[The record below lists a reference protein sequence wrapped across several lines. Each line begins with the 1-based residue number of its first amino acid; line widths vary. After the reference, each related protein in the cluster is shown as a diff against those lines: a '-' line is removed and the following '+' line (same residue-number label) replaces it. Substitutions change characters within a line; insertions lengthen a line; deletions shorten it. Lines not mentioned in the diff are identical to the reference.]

1 MLLLPPSPP
10 YTIAQQQSAH
20 QLSRSLQTR
29 AALHP
34 PHPTPPHPHP
44 APPPQLV
51 RCQVALE
58 HALLPHTCLRLLG
71 LPGTVVP
78 EPERVQVLQQLL
90 SLSRASPAGLALSGG
105 SGACQLSAMQAL
117 VATPAPRRY
126 SAFYGAYRPDG
137 RPRLQPTPVAGQDE
151 GDGYGGGGG
160 GEEEAALDHRRQL
173 GQGQGLGFGGGSGRR
188 RPGAPLV
195 RAGDVAQ
202 VHMLVV
208 SNLPGPIRIL
218 DVRLVLGA
226 LQPGGRTG
234 PGGAPADRDGL
245 RRPDA
250 SNRPTARPTA
260 AGGDPTAG
268 AERDDEG
275 QGDAAAALR
284 ASRSASNLQ
293 ALQGAGV
300 GVHAADRPPR
310 ASHPTS
316 HPGSA
321 GPGTAPPPLSAAA
334 AAARRLPHLRAH
346 SRSHSYDQRLEP
358 GEGDR
363 TGAGGSSVSAPSA
376 SLPAPGSVPVL
387 STTTPAVGAGTAADG
402 GLSRPGAA
410 AAGGTGGG
418 PSGSTALGPLQ
429 QGEAGQGA
437 PGASPAAPAW
447 REAEDLTCCNLVSV
461 AWPSSGTAG
470 AGVADSEP
478 TGGSGRVLV
487 KTPEGSSSEA
497 SASPEQRAVDECE
510 QEWEV
515 GGYAPDG
522 TLEIRPGVNRCEVM
536 EAAGSVQA
544 YGPSRSK

>member
-1 MLLLPPSPP
+1 M
-10 YTIAQQQSAH
+10 
-20 QLSRSLQTR
+20 
-29 AALHP
+29 
-34 PHPTPPHPHP
+34 
-44 APPPQLV
+44 

-78 EPERVQVLQQLL
+78 EPERLQVLQQLL

-126 SAFYGAYRPDG
+126 SAFYGAYRSDG
-137 RPRLQPTPVAGQDE
+137 RPRLQPTPVAGTEE
-151 GDGYGGGGG
+151 GDGYGGGGA
-160 GEEEAALDHRRQL
+160 EEVAEALDRRRQL
-173 GQGQGLGFGGGSGRR
+173 GEVQGSGFRGGAGRR

-202 VHMLVV
+202 VHMFVV
-208 SNLPGPIRIL
+208 SNLPGPVRIS

-226 LQPGGRTG
+226 LQPGSRTG

-250 SNRPTARPTA
+250 SNRPTAGPTA

-275 QGDAAAALR
+275 QGDAAAAVR

-310 ASHPTS
+310 VSHPTS
-316 HPGSA
+316 HPGTS
-321 GPGTAPPPLSAAA
+321 GPGTAPLPLSAAA

-346 SRSHSYDQRLEP
+346 SRSHSYDQQLEP

-363 TGAGGSSVSAPSA
+363 PGAGGSAVSAP
-376 SLPAPGSVPVL
+376 SVPVL
-387 STTTPAVGAGTAADG
+387 STTAPAVGAGTAADG

-418 PSGSTALGPLQ
+418 PPGSTASGHLQ

-437 PGASPAAPAW
+437 PGAEAPSPAAPAW

-470 AGVADSEP
+470 VGAADPDPS
-478 TGGSGRVLV
+478 GGSGRVLE
-487 KTPEGSSSEA
+487 KTLEASSSES
-497 SASPEQRAVDECE
+497 SALHEQRAAQAAPRQAVDERE

-515 GGYAPDG
+515 GGYASDG

-536 EAAGSVQA
+536 GEAGSVQA